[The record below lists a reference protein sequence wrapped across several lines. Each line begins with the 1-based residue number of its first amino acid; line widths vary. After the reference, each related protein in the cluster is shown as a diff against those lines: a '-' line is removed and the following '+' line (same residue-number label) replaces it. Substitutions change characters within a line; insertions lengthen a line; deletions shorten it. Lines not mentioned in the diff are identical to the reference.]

1 MRRTKGGSPIK
12 VGIAIGILIF
22 LFLGAVI
29 GLQFM
34 DDSVDSTVDD
44 NTNYF
49 EEQSDTENS
58 GIEREESQNMED
70 NLLEFHDGSSNIAL

>member
-1 MRRTKGGSPIK
+1 MRQTKGGSPIK
-12 VGIAIGILIF
+12 VAIAIGILIF

-34 DDSVDSTVDD
+34 DDSVDNSVEN

-49 EEQSDTENS
+49 EEDSETENS
-58 GIEREESQNMED
+58 GLEREESQNMEV
-70 NLLEFHDGSSNIAL
+70 NLLEFHYGSSNVAL

>member
-1 MRRTKGGSPIK
+1 MRQTKGGSPIK

-34 DDSVDSTVDD
+34 SNSVDSTVDD

-49 EEQSDTENS
+49 EEESDAENS
-58 GIEREESQNMED
+58 GLEREENRDMSKV
-70 NLLEFHDGSSNIAL
+70 LLELHDGSSNVAL

>member
-1 MRRTKGGSPIK
+1 MRQTKGGSPIK

-34 DDSVDSTVDD
+34 DNSVDSTVDD

-58 GIEREESQNMED
+58 GLEREESRNM
-70 NLLEFHDGSSNIAL
+70 NKVLLEFHDGSSNVAL

>member
-1 MRRTKGGSPIK
+1 MRHTKGGSPIK

-34 DDSVDSTVDD
+34 DDSVDSSVEE

-58 GIEREESQNMED
+58 GLEREESRNM
-70 NLLEFHDGSSNIAL
+70 NKVLLELHDGSSNVAL